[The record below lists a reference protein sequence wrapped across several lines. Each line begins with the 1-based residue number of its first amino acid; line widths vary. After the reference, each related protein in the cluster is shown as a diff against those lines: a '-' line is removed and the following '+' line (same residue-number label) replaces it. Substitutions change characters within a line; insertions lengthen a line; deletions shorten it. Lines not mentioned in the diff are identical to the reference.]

1 EQILSKKVAEGPIF
15 IVKNFKENK
24 KTIKILKKGNLD
36 RFYSSGSYF
45 FPRHLGTKTYS
56 LILSLNFRQ

>member
-1 EQILSKKVAEGPIF
+1 MLLTFLSDLYKCCTYLINLREKNIRKICYNI

-36 RFYSSGSYF
+36 RFYSSGS
-45 FPRHLGTKTYS
+45 
-56 LILSLNFRQ
+56 

>member
-1 EQILSKKVAEGPIF
+1 MMMNLNKYCQRRWLKGRIF

-36 RFYSSGSYF
+36 RFYSSGS
-45 FPRHLGTKTYS
+45 
-56 LILSLNFRQ
+56 